1 MARKKIVRNLE
12 MTDGRE
18 SGEALPHE
26 YSDNPRLRLERSL
39 NSISQLMDAFS
50 EIGNEPL
57 NGLLANG
64 LAAAISILANES
76 QGLYSYEEAMLLAEK
91 QRNLGTDGQ

>member
-12 MTDGRE
+12 MADGRE
-18 SGEALPHE
+18 SGEAHPHD
-26 YSDNPRLRLERSL
+26 YSDNTRVRLERSL

-50 EIGNEPL
+50 QIGNEPL
-57 NGLLANG
+57 NGRVANG

-76 QGLYSYEEAMLLAEK
+76 QGLYSHEEVMELAEK
-91 QRNLGTDGQ
+91 QRNLGIRSQ